1 MNEEFLNLKRFKEYF
16 DELYG
21 KGLYVA
27 GWHMNGNLEPFDSFY
42 ESAIE
47 NSKKWNAVISM
58 GLNMGQ
64 RRNKSNDWEGN
75 GNVLPEKENRND

>member
-47 NSKKWNAVISM
+47 NSKMK
-58 GLNMGQ
+58 
-64 RRNKSNDWEGN
+64 RSNIN
-75 GNVLPEKENRND
+75 GFKYGTKKE

>member
-27 GWHMNGNLEPFDSFY
+27 GWHMNGNLEPFDNFY

-47 NSKKWNAVISM
+47 NSFELYVGVLVEDK
-58 GLNMGQ
+58 
-64 RRNKSNDWEGN
+64 N
-75 GNVLPEKENRND
+75 GELSEPDNLEYKRIKFGGKLHF